1 MYSENNVIKIAITG
15 KLRSG
20 KDSAA
25 WHLFYAHDFAV
36 PIAFGTTLKNMY
48 HSLFP
53 WVNKDAKPREAYQ
66 KFGQLMRE
74 QFDEDVWVKH
84 AARSVDFALDSRKT
98 VGVVISDLRQPN
110 EYEWAKSNGFII
122 VRVTAPD
129 ELRIERAKAAGD
141 DFSAEDLA
149 HDTEQHV
156 DGFAVDYEVVNDGS
170 LADLYAQVDAVMDE
184 IRRKGSIE

>member
-1 MYSENNVIKIAITG
+1 MSDVIKIALTG
-15 KLRSG
+15 KMRSG

-53 WVNKDAKPREAYQ
+53 WVPKDSKPREAYQ

-141 DFSAEDLA
+141 DFSADDLTHETESYVDSFQVDFSINNNGDLA
-149 HDTEQHV
+149 
-156 DGFAVDYEVVNDGS
+156 Y
-170 LADLYAQVDAVMDE
+170 LYSQVDE
-184 IRRKGSIE
+184 IVKKIRDDV